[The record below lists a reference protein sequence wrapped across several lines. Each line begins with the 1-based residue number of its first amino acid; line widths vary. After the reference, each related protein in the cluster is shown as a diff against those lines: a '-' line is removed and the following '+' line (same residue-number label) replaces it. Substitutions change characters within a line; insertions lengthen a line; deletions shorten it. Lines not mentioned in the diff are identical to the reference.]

1 MAVDGRKLNQSL
13 YQGSDIEHDFPCS
26 PCSKEGKNVAAIK
39 HCVECDEN
47 LCKKCLGDHNKFSVM
62 RGHQLLDTVKQLSGK
77 KQEIPSQRCE
87 RHGGKLIDVY
97 CPGHDKVGCST
108 CMTIEH
114 SGCKGMNYVPDLAC
128 KTKTSEKLNLLEAE
142 LNTLQSRFKSLKQN
156 KQEELENAKKEK
168 SQLIKE
174 IKSERKKINDHL
186 DKMEMELLQEVDVSF
201 QIKLQHIESCMK
213 EVDANIASLQ
223 ENMQKIS
230 AAKNENESEKYVQ
243 IKRVNERR
251 KDANDCFEDL
261 RGSRKTGSILR
272 LEPNKY
278 VTDSECNLIGNV
290 LHLPLIEAEKCSVI
304 NMRTKVDKESCLIFD
319 MCMSED
325 GCIFVADYNNK
336 YVKKMNDCF
345 QIISSLKVTDNP
357 YSICQIDSS
366 MLAVTLIN
374 DKTVQ
379 FISQKEPIK
388 LQQSFEVGDRC
399 RGIAYNDGMI
409 YVCCGGSKERT
420 DEEVG
425 HLEVYTIS
433 GQLLASYFDV
443 IQCPSH
449 VIISSLKMEI
459 FVSDIYEG
467 IFLFDKNRR
476 LKPIPVDKKLF
487 SGHGRICEMYKGQI
501 CAGFFTSNN
510 VLLMSTDGK
519 DQVELLTGQDG
530 LTKPIGLCFDNKT
543 SRLFV
548 SCYESDT
555 LTVFTLKQRH

>member
-114 SGCKGMNYVPDLAC
+114 SDCKGISYIPDIAC
-128 KTKTSEKLNLLEAE
+128 KTKTSEKLNLLETE
-142 LNTLQSRFKSLKQN
+142 LNTLQSRFNALKRN
-156 KQEELENAKKEK
+156 KQVELESVKKEK

-186 DKMEMELLQEVDVSF
+186 DKMEMELLQEVDATF
-201 QIKLQHIESCMK
+201 QIKLQHIELCMK
-213 EVDANIASLQ
+213 EVDAKIASLQ
-223 ENMQKIS
+223 ENMQKLS
-230 AAKNENESEKYVQ
+230 AAKHENESEKYVQ

-251 KDANDCFEDL
+251 KNASDCLKEL
-261 RGSRKTGSILR
+261 GRSGKTGIFR
-272 LEPNKY
+272 FEPNGY
-278 VTDSECNLIGNV
+278 VTDSECNLIGYV
-290 LHLPLIEAEKCSVI
+290 LHLPVIEAEKCKVI
-304 NMRTKVDKESCLIFD
+304 NIRTKDDKESCLIYD

-325 GCIFVADYNNK
+325 GCIVIADYHNK
-336 YVKKMNDCF
+336 CIKKMNDSF
-345 QIISSLKVTDNP
+345 QIISSLNVTDNP
-357 YSICQIDSS
+357 YGICQIDSS
-366 MLAVTLIN
+366 MLAVTLVN

-379 FISQKEPIK
+379 FITLKKPMK
-388 LQQSFEVGDRC
+388 LQQSFKVGDRC

-409 YVCCGGSKERT
+409 YVCCGGSNDQKNEG
-420 DEEVG
+420 VG
-425 HLEVYTIS
+425 HLAVYTIS
-433 GQLLASYFDV
+433 GKLLASYFDE
-443 IQCPSH
+443 IQCP
-449 VIISSLKMEI
+449 VYVKISSIKMEI
-459 FVSDIYEG
+459 FVSDGYEG
-467 IFLFDKNRR
+467 ILVVDKNRSR
-476 LKPIPVDKKLF
+476 KPITVNKKLF
-487 SGHGRICEMYKGQI
+487 LSSSGICEINKSQFCVGYFM
-501 CAGFFTSNN
+501 SNN
-510 VLLMSTDGK
+510 VLLMSIDGK

-548 SCYESDT
+548 SCYQSDT
-555 LTVFTLKQRH
+555 LMVFSLKKNH